1 MRNFI
6 VPTKP
11 YDFRLYSRKEVSFNP
26 GFTALV
32 GCNGSGK
39 STLMHIVHDQLC
51 NGPDIL
57 ALKYDDRIDG
67 GDRLAGRFG
76 FYGDTANM
84 ASMIMSSE
92 GEKILHGICHFVSS
106 LKHKID
112 DANPKEIW
120 IFMDAVGSGLSIDGI
135 DELKDLY
142 QIIQDTNPERDVYF
156 VVSTNEYEFARDSD
170 CIDVTTFKH
179 MTFATYDEYRNYI
192 LKTSQKKI
200 KENIKRYKND

>member
-1 MRNFI
+1 MRKFI
-6 VPTKP
+6 IPTKP

-39 STLMHIVHDQLC
+39 STLMHIIHDQLR
-51 NGPDIL
+51 NEPDIL
-57 ALKYDDRIDG
+57 ALIYDDRFDG
-67 GDRLAGRFG
+67 GDHLTSRFS
-76 FYGDTANM
+76 FYGNTTGM
-84 ASMIMSSE
+84 ASMILSSE
-92 GEKILHGICHFVSS
+92 GEKIYYGISHFVSS

-135 DELKDLY
+135 DEVKDLY
-142 QIIQDTNPERDVYF
+142 QIIKDDNSERDIYF

-179 MTFATYDEYRNYI
+179 MTFTTYDEYRNYI
-192 LKTSQKKI
+192 LKTKQKKD
-200 KENIKRYKND
+200 KRKN